1 MYIKNALIVLFMIIS
16 TTLFGQIK
24 VDDVGDGWKAK
35 VDSALVLI
43 KTYDSVKYELV
54 LKECKTINFWLG
66 DFSSN
71 LPPNTILISVKD
83 LKLGS
88 INNIACVIVH
98 ESLHLNIASCSIKM
112 DQRLEEYTCYKY
124 ELEFLTML
132 PNVEPWLKSHTYE
145 NMLKFQ

>member
-66 DFSSN
+66 EFSSS

-98 ESLHLNIASCSIKM
+98 ESLHLNISSCSIKM

-124 ELEFLTML
+124 ELEFLTRL